1 MIVPTHHFHTAAGG
15 NWNWD
20 GETLT
25 KANGFLYQLQYSSFL
40 LCFKILL
47 EFFTVLRCL
56 STKLQMRASSVLCA
70 YSQVCDVI
78 ADITTL
84 RDNSDQEFK
93 RIFDET
99 TELGKHLHGQDF
111 ELSKPRVNR
120 RQVYR
125 SNVEATGSEEYYR
138 ITLYHE
144 FMSHAL
150 SQLKERFLLD
160 SPLHGL
166 GLLHLLPN
174 QCQSTV
180 YEVKIPDDLLK
191 AVDFYNSDLP
201 HPVLFPSEYRNWVRK
216 LKRQYTNLPNNLVG
230 AVT

>member
-1 MIVPTHHFHTAAGG
+1 MLVKLPDFFRFSPKRQRYLERAIDLVCPDATAKKLKDACRTRWIERIDSYAVFLELFPAVHACLQAMIVPTHHFHTAAGG

-25 KANGFLYQLQYSSFL
+25 KANGFLYQLQSSSFL

-93 RIFDET
+93 RILTRPQNWANTSMGRTLNCQSQGSTAD
-99 TELGKHLHGQDF
+99 KCI
-111 ELSKPRVNR
+111 
-120 RQVYR
+120 
-125 SNVEATGSEEYYR
+125 EAT
-138 ITLYHE
+138 
-144 FMSHAL
+144 
-150 SQLKERFLLD
+150 LKRLVLK
-160 SPLHGL
+160 STT
-166 GLLHLLPN
+166 GLL
-174 QCQSTV
+174 C
-180 YEVKIPDDLLK
+180 IM
-191 AVDFYNSDLP
+191 
-201 HPVLFPSEYRNWVRK
+201 
-216 LKRQYTNLPNNLVG
+216 NLCPTHCLN
-230 AVT
+230 